1 MDALILCFLFHV
13 FLNRR
18 YYVSMLRA
26 LLHGKA
32 DGRSS
37 TTTPVGMGCEN
48 LRSAIKK
55 DVPGQQEHPFRI
67 IYGSCPLNH
76 LILPAL
82 KKDCQNLMLYTVLRT
97 VLRKRIGRDR

>member
-67 IYGSCPLNH
+67 IYGSCPPQSPHPPCSEKRLSEPDA
-76 LILPAL
+76 LYSPAHSPAQ
-82 KKDCQNLMLYTVLRT
+82 KDRQ
-97 VLRKRIGRDR
+97 G